1 LRDTQYKYDTN
12 ITRTCQMLTSP
23 VAREV
28 CTMQEPICTA
38 PQYCVEEFLKV
49 KSLKYCAYY

>member
-12 ITRTCQMLTSP
+12 ITRICQMPTSP

-28 CTMQEPICTA
+28 CTMQEPICTMLFHL
-38 PQYCVEEFLKV
+38 QLK
-49 KSLKYCAYY
+49 SETII

>member
-12 ITRTCQMLTSP
+12 ITRTFQMLTSP

-28 CTMQEPICTA
+28 CTTQEPVCTMLFDL
-38 PQYCVEEFLKV
+38 QLK
-49 KSLKYCAYY
+49 SETII